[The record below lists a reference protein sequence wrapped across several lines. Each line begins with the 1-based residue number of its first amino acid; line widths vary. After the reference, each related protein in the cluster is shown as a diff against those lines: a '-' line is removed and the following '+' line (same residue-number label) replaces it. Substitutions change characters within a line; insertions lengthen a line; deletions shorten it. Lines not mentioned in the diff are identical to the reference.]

1 MLRAAFSLWCLM
13 STLMASSGHDAT
25 PTPLL
30 RESMA
35 MDEQEE
41 ALRGLI
47 ARVLPEHRHLFIVQG
62 IKHCRHEHHAAAC
75 FEVRVSGGLV
85 YVQGTSGMH
94 FTISL
99 NPNPKTA
106 PRLCMLLCLQYMTQ
120 CRSVT
125 AMRLP
130 LLPHVR
136 LVPNLQVHRIPETE
150 TAGHPHPL
158 MHAQALRWLQGCTG
172 F

>member
-25 PTPLL
+25 PTLLL

-35 MDEQEE
+35 LDEQEE

-99 NPNPKTA
+99 NPTT
-106 PRLCMLLCLQYMTQ
+106 PRLLLDCA
-120 CRSVT
+120 CCC
-125 AMRLP
+125 AC
-130 LLPHVR
+130 
-136 LVPNLQVHRIPETE
+136 NI
-150 TAGHPHPL
+150 
-158 MHAQALRWLQGCTG
+158 
-172 F
+172 